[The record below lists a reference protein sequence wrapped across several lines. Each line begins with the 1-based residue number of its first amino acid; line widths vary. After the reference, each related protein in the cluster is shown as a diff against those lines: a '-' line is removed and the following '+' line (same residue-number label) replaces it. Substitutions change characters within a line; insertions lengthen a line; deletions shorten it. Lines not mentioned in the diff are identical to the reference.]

1 MNRCRQIDKVSV
13 YLLFIEIQRD
23 NTLYYPF
30 RVVLF
35 IILPTTINM
44 YKRLSGVRYS
54 GGYCIVS
61 FLPFLFP

>member
-44 YKRLSGVRYS
+44 YNRLSGVSYS

-61 FLPFLFP
+61 FLPFLFT